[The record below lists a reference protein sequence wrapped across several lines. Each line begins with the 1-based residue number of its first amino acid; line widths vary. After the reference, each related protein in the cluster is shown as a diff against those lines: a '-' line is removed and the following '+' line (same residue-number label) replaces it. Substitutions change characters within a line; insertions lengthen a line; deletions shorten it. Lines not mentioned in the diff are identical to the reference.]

1 MPFLKIDNIDI
12 NYVTGEKGIIK
23 GKKNLVFIHGAGGN
37 HMIWELQFHYFEGEY
52 NPIVIELPGHGE
64 SKGHGEKDIG
74 SYTEWM
80 KKIIEGLDLKTCF
93 MIGHSMGGAIT
104 LSFALKYPEYLDA
117 VILVG
122 TGARLKVSLDI
133 LDSIKGD
140 FEGSVKLMS
149 KILYSE
155 HAPAKLIEMGEE
167 ELLKTRPEVLYD
179 DFSACNTFD
188 IINEIKKIRL
198 PALITCGVEDKLTPV
213 KYSRF
218 LNDNINGSKLAII
231 EDAGHMVMIEKS
243 KEFNKEIQGFV
254 AALPASG

>member
-1 MPFLKIDNIDI
+1 MPFVKIDNVDI
-12 NYVTGEKGIIK
+12 HYVTGEKGIIK
-23 GKKNLVFIHGAGGN
+23 GKKNMVFIHGAGGN
-37 HMIWELQFHYFEGEY
+37 HKIWEFQLHYFKGEY

-64 SKGHGEKDIG
+64 SKGHGERDID
-74 SYTEWM
+74 SYTKWM
-80 KKIIEGLDLKTCF
+80 KNIIEGLDLKTCF

-122 TGARLKVSLDI
+122 TGARLKVSPVI
-133 LDSIKGD
+133 LDTIKGD
-140 FEGSVKLMS
+140 FKGSVKLMS
-149 KILYSE
+149 TFLYSE
-155 HAPAKLIEMGEE
+155 HTPAKYIEMGEE

-188 IINEIKKIRL
+188 ILDEIKKIRL

-218 LNDNINGSKLAII
+218 LNENINGSKLAII

-243 KEFNKEIQGFV
+243 KEFNREIQDFIKKKN
-254 AALPASG
+254 SI